1 MLMFILY
8 EVSMPVFANA
18 KASWVNFCCFKVC
31 YMNTLT
37 GIKTYS
43 MIDDDKWFLSQEFK
57 SIAELDH
64 F

>member
-8 EVSMPVFANA
+8 EVSMPVFANV
-18 KASWVNFCCFKVC
+18 KASWVNFSCFKVY

-43 MIDDDKWFLSQEFK
+43 MT
-57 SIAELDH
+57 
-64 F
+64 